1 MSDFASAPLD
11 MDTPL
16 TDHPGGEMDFL
27 IRSYDWS
34 RSPLGPRSTWPDSLA
49 AAVELMLP
57 AQVQIVI
64 FAGPEFVA
72 LYNDAYAPTIGDKH
86 PHALGRPAREYW
98 SELWSDLEPLLQH
111 VRTTGETISAKDR
124 RFYIERH
131 GYPEHVYF
139 DISYSAIRDREG
151 AVQAVLCIVNE
162 TTARVQAQ
170 HAMQESEAR
179 LRALFRQATGGIAL
193 TDLDGRFI
201 MVNDRLCEITGRSEA
216 ELLQLRMQDITFR
229 DDLPATVAQFDNL
242 LKRGESVSIEKRL
255 VRKDGSLVWVS
266 NSLGAVRDETGSI
279 RQVSSIILDISG
291 RRRAEALE
299 RRLAAIIASS
309 DDAILGTD
317 LEMRVT
323 SWNNGAVHLYGYAAE
338 EVLGR
343 PVTFLVPADRPD
355 EEPAIIA
362 RIRQGERVE
371 PHETKRRHKDGRLID
386 VSLTVS
392 PIHDEHGRVIG
403 ASKIARDITERKAA
417 ERLQQVLM
425 GELQHRVK
433 NVLATVQAIARQTF
447 GRGEGGATDTF
458 FARLTSLAH
467 AHDLLTREN
476 WNGAELSAVVADI
489 IAPYRPEQFEVAGP
503 PLRLPPRSVLTVSLA
518 MHELATNAAKY
529 GALSVPQGRVEIRWG
544 LRRDDPSHFE
554 LHWREAGGPA
564 VAPPA
569 HKGFGTRLIQQALA
583 AELRG
588 EVQVAYE
595 AEGVICR
602 VDAPVVSDWE
612 RSE

>member
-1 MSDFASAPLD
+1 

-16 TDHPGGEMDFL
+16 TDHPGGELERL
-27 IRSYDWS
+27 IRSLDWS
-34 RSPLGPRSTWPDSLA
+34 RSPLGPRSSWPECLD
-49 AAVELMLP
+49 AAVDLILP
-57 AQVQIVI
+57 AQAQIVI

-72 LYNDAYAPTIGDKH
+72 IYNDAYAPTIGDKH

-131 GYPEHVYF
+131 GFPEYVYF
-139 DISYSAIRDREG
+139 DISYSPVRDHAG
-151 AVQAVLCIVNE
+151 VVQAVLCIVSE
-162 TTARVQAQ
+162 TTARVAAQ
-170 HAMQESEAR
+170 HALQESEAR

-193 TDLDGRFI
+193 IDLDGRFA
-201 MVNDRLCEITGRSEA
+201 MVNDRFCEITGRTEA
-216 ELLQLRMQDITFR
+216 ELLRLRMQDITFR
-229 DDLPATVAQFDNL
+229 DDLPATVAQFDKL
-242 LKRGESVSIEKRL
+242 LQRGESVSIEKRL
-255 VRKDGSLVWVS
+255 VRKDGSLVWIS
-266 NSLGAVRDETGSI
+266 NSLGAVRDEAGSI
-279 RQVSSIILDISG
+279 RQASAIILDISD
-291 RRRAEALE
+291 RRRTEALE

-317 LEMRVT
+317 LDMRVT
-323 SWNNGAVHLYGYAAE
+323 SWNNGAAHLYGYSAE
-338 EVLGR
+338 EVLGL

-355 EEPAIIA
+355 EETAIIA
-362 RIRQGERVE
+362 RIREGERVE

-392 PIHDEHGRVIG
+392 PIRDEHGRIVG

-417 ERLQQVLM
+417 ERLQHVLM

-447 GRGEGGATDTF
+447 GRAEGGATDTF

-489 IAPYRPEQFEVAGP
+489 IAPYRPEQFEAAGP
-503 PLRLPPRSVLTVSLA
+503 SLRLPPRSVLTVSLA

-529 GALSVPQGRVEIRWG
+529 GALSVPQGRVEVRWA
-544 LRRDDPSHFE
+544 LRPDDPSHFE
-554 LHWREAGGPA
+554 LHWRESGGPA
-564 VAPPA
+564 VTPPL

-588 EVQVAYE
+588 EVQVIYE
-595 AEGVICR
+595 ADGVVCR
-602 VDAPVVSDWE
+602 VHAPVVSDWE
-612 RSE
+612 RGE